1 MMRDQRQLRRAAAVL
16 ALSCGS
22 AWLGSC
28 QNDNPSRPPIEI
40 VTPQPVRGVIAQ
52 ASFAD
57 FKPRGWVA
65 LPIPITQ
72 RGVLDITVDWQYPDS
87 WIYVYFGNTS
97 CGYDELVGK
106 ACPFLIASET
116 QLPKP
121 REIVTGSL
129 DPGTYYVFFYN
140 APKEDRSDVI
150 GSFNV
155 ETVSVQIGLTVAA
168 SSRGGGEL
176 RLGRPTVLLPPHP

>member
-1 MMRDQRQLRRAAAVL
+1 MRGLHRRIPVL
-16 ALSCGS
+16 AVVALLPLVPG
-22 AWLGSC
+22 C
-28 QNDNPSRPPIEI
+28 QNDNTTRPPIVV

-72 RGVLDITVDWQYPDS
+72 RGALDITVDWQYPDS

-129 DPGTYYVFFYN
+129 DPGTYYLFFYN
-140 APKEDRSDVI
+140 APKEDRSDVV

-155 ETVSVQIGLTVAA
+155 ETVSVQIGLTVSAA
-168 SSRGGGEL
+168 SRGGGEL
-176 RLGRPTVLLPPHP
+176 RLGRPTVLQPPHL